1 MPKIQYIDPSQA
13 AHNIATAFCQRE
25 IQKLPAT
32 AFEAGSISSS
42 TAAKE
47 IWNLYSN
54 IYDSVFESAMEGNE
68 LSIES
73 E

>member
-1 MPKIQYIDPSQA
+1 MSKIQYIDPSQA
-13 AHNIATAFCQRE
+13 AHNIATAFCQHE
-25 IQKLPAT
+25 IQKLPTT
-32 AFEAGSISSS
+32 AFEAGSIQSS

-54 IYDSVFESAMEGNE
+54 VYDFVFESAIEGNE
-68 LSIES
+68 ASIES